1 MRCLAASIEESPPA
15 EQKGLW
21 GVSQRYEIILGDCLS
36 VLRGMP
42 DKSVDL
48 VLGSPPYA
56 GKGERYEGGRKSWP
70 MRDWVLWMH
79 DVGLEACRVSKGWFG
94 IVADGY
100 VKDGAYQPV
109 MELLVA
115 ELFNSDQAHFALER
129 TLIWSK
135 NSPPNR
141 SGKWWSHC
149 YEPVLFVRDASKNP
163 RAFNPEPLR
172 TPLKYKTGGH
182 FRQRNSKG
190 ERTRGSDY
198 PTKPAL
204 PKDVLYTPIGGGL
217 MGSPLAHDNEAPYP
231 ESLVEPILL
240 GLTAEGDTVL
250 DPWSGSGTT
259 LAVALKLNRSAIGI
273 DIRESQVE
281 LTKRRLSEVQLA
293 FA

>member
-1 MRCLAASIEESPPA
+1 M
-15 EQKGLW
+15 K
-21 GVSQRYEIILGDCLS
+21 YEVHLGDCLTA
-36 VLRGMP
+36 LRGMP
-42 DKSVDL
+42 DDSVDL
-48 VLGSPPYA
+48 VFGSPPYA
-56 GKGERYEGGRKSWP
+56 GKGERYEGGRKKWEPEPWVSW
-70 MRDWVLWMH
+70 MLSVA
-79 DVGLEACRVSKGWFG
+79 GEACRVSRGWFG

-100 VKDGAYQPV
+100 VADGELHPV

-115 ELFNSDQAHFALER
+115 SLYLRATPGGTKRVFALER
-129 TLIWSK
+129 SLVWHK

-149 YEPVLFVRDASKNP
+149 YEPVVFVRYETKTP

-182 FRQRNSKG
+182 FRQRNAKG
-190 ERTRGSDY
+190 ERTRGSEY

-217 MGSPLAHDNEAPYP
+217 MGSKLAHDNEAPYP

-259 LAVALKLNRSAIGI
+259 MAVAKRLGRSAIGI

-293 FA
+293 LV